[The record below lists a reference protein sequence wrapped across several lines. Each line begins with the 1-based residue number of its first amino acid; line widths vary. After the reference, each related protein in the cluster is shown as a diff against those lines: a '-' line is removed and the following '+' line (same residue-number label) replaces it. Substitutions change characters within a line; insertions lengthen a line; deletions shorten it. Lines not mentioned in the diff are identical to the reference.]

1 MITRVLA
8 VLVAALLC
16 VNALAADKGKKDKPA
31 KFAGV
36 LSAKAADAPAGVVA
50 VLTIKKDDV
59 EKKCNLLADGDL
71 ATKLADLA
79 GKGASVTVMGTETA
93 DGIKV
98 TDVEEKAAGKKEGGH
113 KKPPK
118 GGQ

>member
-16 VNALAADKGKKDKPA
+16 VNALAGEGKGKKDKPA
-31 KFAGV
+31 SFTGV

-50 VLTIKKDDV
+50 VLTVKKADE
-59 EKKCNLLADGDL
+59 EKKCNLLAEGDV
-71 ATKLADLA
+71 ATKLTELA
-79 GKGASVTVMGTETA
+79 GKGASVTVKGTETA

-98 TDVEEKAAGKKEGGH
+98 TEVEEKAAKKEGGR
-113 KKPPK
+113 KKK
-118 GGQ
+118 GGGEQ